1 MGPLLFII
9 FINDLSDYIVQTSV
23 ILYADDT
30 VLYVSHKS
38 EEKIQNNLNQD
49 VQNLLSYFRE
59 NELVINLKKVK
70 TETMLFGATKC
81 LETAWEIDV
90 SYKSQRINFAETYNY
105 LGNIVNHH
113 LNFSKNFEKLYK
125 KASSRLQLLER
136 MIKYLMSVH
145 ATLIF
150 NIILT
155 FYFSLFNTQS
165 FSYKSRIIK
174 TLFATF
180 DKFTVLFAFKIK
192 I

>member
-38 EEKIQNNLNQD
+38 EEKIENNLNQD

-90 SYKSQRINFAETYNY
+90 SYKSQRINFTETYNY

-136 MIKYLMSVH
+136 MIKYLISVH
-145 ATLIF
+145 ATF